1 MIQSIA
7 GSTTAAAPA
16 EPSAHPLRPV
26 SLGGHGALRSTAG
39 AAELPAG
46 FRGRMLQAAAAL
58 HADPS
63 ATPQVHSAPALDPL
77 TSGELPALAAET
89 GVDDVAE
96 QDAAEQWLLGMLSQ
110 QQVVVQ
116 AREAA
121 STGLPA
127 VLPFAAAQ
135 AEAAVDSPDGFAERQ
150 PDYLDVALPTVQL
163 ESQGERFA
171 DRQSGS
177 VAALRAA
184 FDRPAPPSMQAAEAL
199 LLSVEQDSTP
209 PIEHIPALVD
219 AGEGHETAILGGERP
234 ASSGVQVAERLIK
247 LQGPDAKWGEQMLHA
262 MREHV
267 EVQLQQRQ
275 QSATIRLDPP
285 ELGSLE
291 IHLSHDAGRLTVQL
305 SAANADVA
313 RLLQQTSDR
322 LRQELVAQHFVQVN
336 VQVGADA
343 QSGRQGQ
350 PRQSEHG
357 EDVLAGAVAPGSNA
371 TPVGGSGRSV
381 SRTNDV
387 LVTV

>member
-39 AAELPAG
+39 AAELSAG

-135 AEAAVDSPDGFAERQ
+135 AEAAMDSPDGFAERQ
-150 PDYLDVALPTVQL
+150 PDYLDVALPTMQL

-171 DRQSGS
+171 DRQAGS
-177 VAALRAA
+177 VATLRAA
-184 FDRPAPPSMQAAEAL
+184 FDRPAPPSMQAAEAML
-199 LLSVEQDSTP
+199 LNVEDSTP

-219 AGEGHETAILGGERP
+219 AGEGRETAILGGERP

-247 LQGPDAKWGEQMLHA
+247 LQGPDARWGEQMLHA

-336 VQVGADA
+336 VQVGADG

-350 PRQSEHG
+350 SRHSEHG
-357 EDVLAGAVAPGSNA
+357 ADVLASAAAPSSNA
-371 TPVGGSGRSV
+371 TPAGGGGRSV

>member
-7 GSTTAAAPA
+7 GSTTAAALA

-26 SLGGHGALRSTAG
+26 SLGGHGVSGSTAG

-46 FRGRMLQAAAAL
+46 FRGRMLQAAADL
-58 HADPS
+58 HADGAPQHMSS
-63 ATPQVHSAPALDPL
+63 ALTLDPL
-77 TSGELPALAAET
+77 TPDELPEPAET
-89 GVDDVAE
+89 SVDEVAE
-96 QDAAEQWLLGMLSQ
+96 QDAAEQWLLSMLDQ

-116 AREAA
+116 AREAI

-127 VLPFAAAQ
+127 ALPFAAAQ
-135 AEAAVDSPDGFAERQ
+135 AEAATTSLRESAEQR
-150 PDYLDVALPTVQL
+150 PAYLGAPLPAVQL
-163 ESQGERFA
+163 EGHGERFA
-171 DRQSGS
+171 EHQSGS
-177 VAALRAA
+177 VAVLRAA
-184 FDRPAPPSMQAAEAL
+184 LDRAAPPSTPAPDAL
-199 LLSVEQDSTP
+199 LLSLEQDSALP
-209 PIEHIPALVD
+209 VEHISALVD

-234 ASSGVQVAERLIK
+234 ANSPVQPSERLTR

-262 MREHV
+262 LREHV

-336 VQVGADA
+336 VQVGADG

-357 EDVLAGAVAPGSNA
+357 EDVLASAAAPGSNTA
-371 TPVGGSGRSV
+371 PVGGSGRSA

>member
-1 MIQSIA
+1 
-7 GSTTAAAPA
+7 
-16 EPSAHPLRPV
+16 
-26 SLGGHGALRSTAG
+26 
-39 AAELPAG
+39 
-46 FRGRMLQAAAAL
+46 MLQAAADL
-58 HADPS
+58 HADG
-63 ATPQVHSAPALDPL
+63 APQHMSSTLTLDPL
-77 TSGELPALAAET
+77 TPDELPELTET
-89 GVDDVAE
+89 SVDEVAE
-96 QDAAEQWLLGMLSQ
+96 QDAAEQWLLSMLDQ

-116 AREAA
+116 AREAI

-127 VLPFAAAQ
+127 ALPFAAAQ
-135 AEAAVDSPDGFAERQ
+135 AEAATASLGESAEQR
-150 PDYLDVALPTVQL
+150 PAYLGAPLPAVQL
-163 ESQGERFA
+163 EGHGERFA
-171 DRQSGS
+171 EHQSGS
-177 VAALRAA
+177 VAVLRAA
-184 FDRPAPPSMQAAEAL
+184 FDRAAPPSTPAPDAL
-199 LLSVEQDSTP
+199 LLSLEQDSALP
-209 PIEHIPALVD
+209 VEHISALVD

-234 ASSGVQVAERLIK
+234 AGSGVQVAERLIK

-262 MREHV
+262 LREHV

-336 VQVGADA
+336 VQVGADG

-350 PRQSEHG
+350 SRQSEHG
-357 EDVLAGAVAPGSNA
+357 EDVLASAAAPGSNT